1 MKTLEIMF
9 KIKSAM
15 FKPMLD
21 ICRQVSTALVGVL
34 VRIRSSAAT
43 LCFGFLQVMETFL
56 KLRGLLIG
64 TNPVTSLAISIA
76 LMVVGTVL
84 IFLPLRSDRCH

>member
-43 LCFGFLQVMETFL
+43 LCLRLPAGYGDVPQAQRAVNRHQSRDLTRNIDCVDGGWHCIDIPSAQV
-56 KLRGLLIG
+56 
-64 TNPVTSLAISIA
+64 
-76 LMVVGTVL
+76 
-84 IFLPLRSDRCH
+84 